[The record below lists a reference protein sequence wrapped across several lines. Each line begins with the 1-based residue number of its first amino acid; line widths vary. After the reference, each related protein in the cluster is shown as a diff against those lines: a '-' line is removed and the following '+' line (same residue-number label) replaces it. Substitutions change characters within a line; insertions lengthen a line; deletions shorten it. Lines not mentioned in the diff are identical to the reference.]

1 MCTAKSKGTSVCVH
15 QPPFDFG
22 NHGLR
27 GGIGGR
33 QQGFSRLDSAS
44 ATRRRFLLVGHFGCS
59 SAVVLS
65 VQNVSVHKE
74 ALVLIISS
82 QGWRRCLKPLSSSAL
97 LANSRCV
104 GWQQH
109 LWLHLFFSLVFHL
122 LPLCLRLVVGMR
134 LISGILPD

>member
-1 MCTAKSKGTSVCVH
+1 M
-15 QPPFDFG
+15 
-22 NHGLR
+22 
-27 GGIGGR
+27 GR
-33 QQGFSRLDSAS
+33 QQGFSRFDSAS
-44 ATRRRFLLVGHFGCS
+44 PPRAEGFCGIASCRQQGFRVFVGHFGCS

-82 QGWRRCLKPLSSSAL
+82 QGWRRCLKPLSSLAL